1 MKNRVARKKEQE
13 TQAVTLADRLG
24 AETEA
29 KLLAKKRALAEE
41 EQRRLAAEEARRRE
55 EERRREEQKSFAE
68 LLEESELDWRK
79 FK

>member
-1 MKNRVARKKEQE
+1 VKTYAGRKKKQEQQ
-13 TQAVTLADRLG
+13 TVTLADRID
-24 AETEA
+24 ADVEA

-41 EQRRLAAEEARRRE
+41 QQRQQAAEETRRREEARRRD
-55 EERRREEQKSFAE
+55 EQKSFAE